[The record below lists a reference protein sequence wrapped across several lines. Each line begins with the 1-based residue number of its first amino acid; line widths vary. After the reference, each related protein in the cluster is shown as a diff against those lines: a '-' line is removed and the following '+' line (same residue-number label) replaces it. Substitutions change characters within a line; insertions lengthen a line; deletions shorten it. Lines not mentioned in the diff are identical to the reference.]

1 MKTPQQARKIA
12 RHASIASL
20 KARLSEYLKAVKAGE
35 EIIVTDRGRP
45 VARITPMA
53 GRAQWDA
60 RIEELVRAG
69 LASPPIAPLPP
80 DFWDM
85 PRPAD
90 PEGRSLAALLEERAE
105 GR

>member
-1 MKTPQQARKIA
+1 MKISGLPYKKVK
-12 RHASIASL
+12 HAPIASL
-20 KARLSEYLKAVKAGE
+20 KAHLSEYLKAVKAGE

-45 VARITPMA
+45 IARLTPVT
-53 GRAQWDA
+53 GRAQGEA
-60 RIEELVRAG
+60 RVEELIRAG
-69 LASPPIAPLPP
+69 LARPPIAPLPP